1 MSQFTIVTRSQTT
14 FAGRERGWYNAY
26 ARLVQNP
33 PGTGRSIAFHT
44 LVTGQLAVYNRSLL
58 AKLKQSSYTR
68 LARTLQVVWNGMNSM
83 TEGILRLTVPERS
96 CFSWSA
102 IYARLLGV
110 SLWWGCA
117 AFALA
122 TVVLCWSYVMRVCCI
137 CPSYSG
143 AVLILSDESV
153 LCYNVCGYPLICICL
168 NFHVQG
174 WSFAVFMDQ
183 QHSGIVSPQS
193 LDQSGGTS
201 LRLWDDCIT
210 KMQNGDDSLWQL
222 DKKLC
227 S

>member
-14 FAGRERGWYNAY
+14 FTRRERGWYNAY

-83 TEGILRLTVPERS
+83 TEGILRLTVPECS

-110 SLWWGCA
+110 SRY
-117 AFALA
+117 
-122 TVVLCWSYVMRVCCI
+122 TVYRWRDKFN
-137 CPSYSG
+137 
-143 AVLILSDESV
+143 LSDEPDRTMTDARLEMRVRELRRELPTFREV
-153 LCYNVCGYPLICICL
+153 LLTSIEARLRP
-168 NFHVQG
+168 F
-174 WSFAVFMDQ
+174 SP
-183 QHSGIVSPQS
+183 VSA
-193 LDQSGGTS
+193 
-201 LRLWDDCIT
+201 C
-210 KMQNGDDSLWQL
+210 
-222 DKKLC
+222 
-227 S
+227 